1 MVDLGGPRIP
11 GWTPPGNVTSGA
23 GTGTRQSL
31 QTGTRIEVR
40 VLEVLADRGVR
51 LRLEPSPG
59 RSGASTATRPS
70 PPATVVTAQLTG
82 ALPTALLNRPGSGAS
97 GTAMLAEITR
107 TEPRL
112 EVRLLPLTMDRAA
125 PRPAS
130 SGSAPNP
137 AQQWLGQELR
147 LQLPGARP
155 LGPTLH
161 GLLNQP
167 SGTGAPATSA
177 MPGAQATPALHRILE
192 LLPTPGQLAQPETL
206 RQHIQQSGLW
216 MEAMLGHAG
225 RGQGPMHPFAADLKA
240 QLLRAA
246 DQVRQAADARP
257 AAQAPPATASAPPAP
272 AAALSGLLE
281 GLLKRVT
288 SLQLQSLQSFAS
300 DEPGNSRWLFELPLR
315 SEQGI
320 HGVFGEI
327 HREGGSDDEAEAPW
341 SIVLTLDIGDLGPT
355 RIALASR
362 NGGVS
367 VHFTAP
373 EADTVTRLRSE
384 MAYLR
389 DRLGERDLTVTGL
402 SVRQG
407 EVDTDPRPTN
417 SHRMLDEQA

>member
-11 GWTPPGNVTSGA
+11 GWTPPGNVTSGVGSGA
-23 GTGTRQSL
+23 RQSL

-51 LRLEPSPG
+51 LRLEPSTG
-59 RSGASTATRPS
+59 RGGAPTAARPS
-70 PPATVVTAQLTG
+70 APAPVVTAQLTG
-82 ALPTALLNRPGSGAS
+82 ALPTALLNRPGPGAS

-130 SGSAPNP
+130 GGSSANS

-147 LQLPGARP
+147 QQLPGSRP
-155 LGPTLH
+155 LGPALH
-161 GLLNQP
+161 GLLTP
-167 SGTGAPATSA
+167 ATGAPATNA
-177 MPGAQATPALHRILE
+177 IPGAQTPPALQRILE

-225 RGQGPMHPFAADLKA
+225 RSQGPMHPFAADIKA

-246 DQVRQAADARP
+246 DQVRQGADARP
-257 AAQAPPATASAPPAP
+257 AAQAPPATASAPPAM
-272 AAALSGLLE
+272 AALSGLLE

-300 DEPGNSRWLFELPLR
+300 DEPGNSRWFFELPLR

-327 HREGGSDDEAEAPW
+327 HREGGNDDEAEPPW

-367 VHFTAP
+367 VHFTAL
-373 EADTVTRLRSE
+373 EAGTVTRLRSE

-389 DRLGERDLTVTGL
+389 DRLGERDLNVTGL

-407 EVDTDPRPTN
+407 EVDTDPRPAN